1 MDKNQKKAEASKNIY
16 DKQTKNVKT
25 KDINLNRKK
34 EEIIIFQFL
43 HKLKY
48 LNVPKYYLMLLPY
61 SELLKLCFS
70 LQMPSI
76 LCHFLPLEIN
86 CISNQSQ

>member
-43 HKLKY
+43 ELFTQTQIFKCTKILF
-48 LNVPKYYLMLLPY
+48 NVVAI
-61 SELLKLCFS
+61 F
-70 LQMPSI
+70 
-76 LCHFLPLEIN
+76 
-86 CISNQSQ
+86 